1 MAPQNIRHSYLLSDR
16 LLDNCTTA
24 IWLNTRVNPSHLPFS
39 WKILLSGYLPEYLYE
54 SKVLATDLPYEQL
67 QRKANINKL
76 AKSANK
82 MPDFSQRIREGIV
95 KHN

>member
-1 MAPQNIRHSYLLSDR
+1 
-16 LLDNCTTA
+16 
-24 IWLNTRVNPSHLPFS
+24 
-39 WKILLSGYLPEYLYE
+39 
-54 SKVLATDLPYEQL
+54 VLATDLPYEQL

-76 AKSANK
+76 AKAANK